1 MMKTRLK
8 LQRSFIIIQNKQ
20 RNANKTKILIDMEK
34 MKAIVHTK
42 YGPPDELQLMEVEKP
57 FPGDNEVLIK
67 IHATTVTTTD
77 CNARNFTFVPKSF
90 MFFARVMFGF
100 KKPKINIL
108 GIDLAGE
115 IEAIGKDVKLF
126 KVGDQVFGSPGTKFG
141 GHAEYC
147 CVPENGAL
155 AIKPPDM
162 RWEEAASLSLAGNT
176 GLFFIRDLAKI
187 QAGQKI
193 LIHGAS
199 GAIGTYAIQLAKYY
213 GADVTGVCSGKN
225 EEMVKS
231 LGADKVIDYTKED
244 FAKSNERY
252 DFVFDVV
259 GKTTFSQSKGILK
272 PKGIYL
278 ENMAEMKDFLKML
291 WTAIT
296 GGKKIKGGVSTER
309 AENLNFFIKLIESGK
324 LKPVIDRSYPLER
337 TAEAFQYVEQG
348 HKKGNVIITI

>member
-1 MMKTRLK
+1 
-8 LQRSFIIIQNKQ
+8 
-20 RNANKTKILIDMEK
+20 MET

-42 YGPPDELQLMEVEKP
+42 YGPPDELQLKEVEKP
-57 FPGDNEVLIK
+57 VPGDNEVLIK

-90 MFFARVMFGF
+90 MFFARIMFGF
-100 KKPKINIL
+100 KKPRINIL

-115 IEAIGKDVKLF
+115 IEATGKDVKLF
-126 KVGDQVFGSPGTKFG
+126 KEGDQVFGSPGTKFG

-162 RWEEAASLSLAGNT
+162 SWEAAASICLAGNT
-176 GLFFIRDLAKI
+176 AFFFIRDLAKI

-199 GAIGTYAIQLAKYY
+199 GAIGTYAVQLAKYY
-213 GADVTGVCSGKN
+213 GARVTGVCSASN
-225 EEMVKS
+225 AEMVKS
-231 LGADKVIDYTKED
+231 LGADKVIDYTKDD
-244 FAKSNERY
+244 FTKSDEKY

-259 GKTTFSQSKGILK
+259 GKTTFSQCKGILK

-278 ENMAEMKDFLKML
+278 ENMMEVKDFLKVL
-291 WTAIT
+291 WTSIV

-309 AENLNFFIKLIESGK
+309 AENLKFLIELIESGK
-324 LKPVIDRSYPLER
+324 LKPVIDRSFPLEK
-337 TAEAFQYVEQG
+337 TTEAFRYVEQG